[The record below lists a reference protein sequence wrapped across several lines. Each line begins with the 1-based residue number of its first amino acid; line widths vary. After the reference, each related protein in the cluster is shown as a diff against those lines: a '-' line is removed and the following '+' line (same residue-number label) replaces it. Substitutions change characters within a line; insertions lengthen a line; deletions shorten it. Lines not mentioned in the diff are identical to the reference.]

1 MSMNKDLILD
11 NVTKSFFQG
20 GKQQKVLDGIN
31 LKFSPGKWYTIYG
44 VSGSGKTTLLNTIGG
59 IETPDTGYL
68 YFNGSSI
75 YDLPDRKI
83 SRWRNRSI
91 GFVFQFFHL
100 IGELNVR
107 QNILLP
113 CRVRGYS
120 PDYNWIARITRV
132 LSIDSLLGRSP
143 ATLSGGE
150 MQRTALA
157 RALVNKPSFILADEP
172 TGNLDSGN
180 SAKIIKLLE
189 ELKEES
195 GAGIILATHER
206 ELIET
211 GDEIFEITDGKIKS
225 SKKGE

>member
-1 MSMNKDLILD
+1 MNKDLILD
-11 NVTKSFFQG
+11 KISKSFFQG
-20 GKQQKVLDGIN
+20 VKHQRVLDGIN

-59 IETPDTGYL
+59 IETPDSGYL
-68 YFNGSSI
+68 YCNGSSI

-83 SRWRNRSI
+83 SRWRNRSV

-113 CRVRGYS
+113 CRIGGIS
-120 PDYNWIARITRV
+120 PDFDWIERIIKV
-132 LSIDSLLGRSP
+132 LSIDSLMSRAP

-150 MQRTALA
+150 MQRAALA

-189 ELKEES
+189 ELKDES

-211 GDEIFEITDGKIKS
+211 GDEIYEIKDGKIKS
-225 SKKGE
+225 GKKGE